1 MIERRLLF
9 LRKRI
14 TVCCSKCSLVVH
26 YTFIFTAGPRGRES
40 QLVNQ
45 SARLVKHCTFF
56 FTTFHLSLPD
66 LNEEVHGLSVK
77 VHAWSFISRFSLPH
91 SVCPCRTYRRGSQP
105 VGQRACL
112 VKHYT
117 FFFTTFHPSLQD
129 LMEENHSLLIK
140 VYSGQMLCIYLYC
153 ILSNLAGPRGGD
165 SQPVSQNAHWSYIT
179 YCIPSTLQDLEEKK
193 SQPISQSERWSYIT
207 YCIPSILSGPRGGD
221 SQPVSQST
229 DWSPVYI
236 ILNRC
241 SILEEENYSL
251 TVNIHAGKMLH
262 IYLYCIPSI
271 LAGPRGRESQ
281 PVGQSAGPSATAAG
295 HPCRPRVRVQGS
307 SHSSG
312 GAGVQD
318 HGLIRTPRADHSL
331 HPQGVSQ
338 LALVHRLEKGKLFI
352 RNATTFNQRV
362 DAEHRFRQVNSV
374 SGRL

>member
-129 LMEENHSLLIK
+129 LE
-140 VYSGQMLCIYLYC
+140 G
-153 ILSNLAGPRGGD
+153 
-165 SQPVSQNAHWSYIT
+165 
-179 YCIPSTLQDLEEKK
+179 KK

-251 TVNIHAGKMLH
+251 TINIHAGKMLH

-271 LAGPRGRESQ
+271 FAGPRGRESQ

-338 LALVHRLEKGKLFI
+338 LALVHRLEKGKLFV